1 MSHPYAST
9 TYDQDSSDSSHQAT
23 HSPSTSYN
31 SKTAAT
37 FDQRQKTSLSSATGN
52 PFHSESIQFQLP
64 SFLLGASTPSLGG
77 GADAFPGSLANLS
90 DYSNCDTPKSS
101 SLDDFNHKQPPPPAS
116 SSSSSLPRD
125 ARPAAPFMYDLAA
138 RSRDPDMPV
147 PPATS
152 LPHSDSII
160 DATPPQQPANPPQP
174 PPLSLPLPTS
184 DATGSNAPPLYST
197 TGFDMLGILARVA
210 SRPNPTIALGPV
222 DLSCSF
228 VVVDVR
234 RYDHP
239 IIYAS
244 PTFFK
249 LTGYESTEVIG
260 RNCRFLQA
268 PDGAVE
274 KGSAR
279 PFTDEA
285 AVTHMKKCLT
295 ADKECQVNLMNYRKG
310 GIPFLN
316 LVSIIPISGDDSDE
330 IHFHVGFQVDLV
342 HQPHAILQT
351 MRDGSYLVNYSTL
364 APTSRLQPNRLP
376 IAHSSAD
383 PFGAL
388 SNPQRSLLSRMR
400 TETRPIA
407 TEEEDQYI
415 SEFNNLLVENCD
427 DFIHVFSVKGILQY
441 ASPALLRE
449 LGYDAEDIIGK
460 SISEIAHPQDLT
472 PVLRQLKE
480 ASSIPDSG
488 KAPMRSTLRTVQLL
502 FRVKRKNSTMMWLES
517 SGRLHIEAG
526 KTRKSII
533 FSGRMRDLSNLSWD
547 VVERAGGLA
556 QSSAS
561 GAGEFWAKISTS
573 TKLFVACDPHVKQ
586 LLGRDREE
594 LIGAS
599 LLDVV
604 APAAAKTLEES
615 LLKFVASPSQE
626 SLVLRTTLISN
637 KNQYTSAEA
646 IFYRG
651 QTRPPRGLLR
661 PAPTASI
668 TAQFRVGSA
677 ASPTNLSSRHM
688 PGAMIC
694 EELGVARTT
703 NWNYEVET
711 IRHQNDKLRAEIGDL
726 TSRLSNAAL
735 VSA

>member
-1 MSHPYAST
+1 MPL
-9 TYDQDSSDSSHQAT
+9 
-23 HSPSTSYN
+23 P
-31 SKTAAT
+31 
-37 FDQRQKTSLSSATGN
+37 SSA
-52 PFHSESIQFQLP
+52 
-64 SFLLGASTPSLGG
+64 A
-77 GADAFPGSLANLS
+77 
-90 DYSNCDTPKSS
+90 
-101 SLDDFNHKQPPPPAS
+101 
-116 SSSSSLPRD
+116 
-125 ARPAAPFMYDLAA
+125 
-138 RSRDPDMPV
+138 
-147 PPATS
+147 
-152 LPHSDSII
+152 LPHPDPIG
-160 DATPPQQPANPPQP
+160 DTTPPQP
-174 PPLSLPLPTS
+174 PPAPPQQPLSIPLPAS
-184 DATGSNAPPLYST
+184 EATGPNAPPLYST

-222 DLSCSF
+222 DFSCSF

-274 KGSAR
+274 KGAAR

-316 LVSIIPISGDDSDE
+316 LVSIIPITGDDSDE
-330 IHFHVGFQVDLV
+330 IQFHVGFQVDLV
-342 HQPHAILQT
+342 HQPQAILQT

-388 SNPQRSLLSRMR
+388 SAQQRNLLTRMR
-400 TETRPIA
+400 TENPRPSVA
-407 TEEEDQYI
+407 EEEDQYL
-415 SEFNNLLVENCD
+415 SEFNNMLIENCD

-480 ASSIPDSG
+480 ASSIPESG
-488 KAPMRSTLRTVQLL
+488 KAPMRSALRTVQLL

-517 SGRLHIEAG
+517 SGRLHVEAG

-533 FSGRMRDLSNLSWD
+533 FSGRMRDISNLSWD
-547 VVERAGGLA
+547 VVERVDELA
-556 QSSAS
+556 QSSVS
-561 GAGEFWAKISTS
+561 GSSSAGEFWAKISTS
-573 TKLFVACDPHVKQ
+573 TKLFVACDPYVKQ
-586 LLGRDREE
+586 LLGHDREE
-594 LIGAS
+594 LIGTS
-599 LLDVV
+599 FLDLI
-604 APAAAKTLEES
+604 ATTAAKSLEDS
-615 LLKFVASPSQE
+615 LLKYIASPSQE
-626 SLVLRTTLISN
+626 PLILRTTLVS
-637 KNQYTSAEA
+637 KDGQYTPAA
-646 IFYRG
+646 AVFYRG
-651 QTRPPRGLLR
+651 QVSAPRASLK
-661 PAPTASI
+661 PAPAPSI
-668 TAQFRVGSA
+668 LAQFRVGSA
-677 ASPTNLSSRHM
+677 ASPGHRTSRHM
-688 PGAMIC
+688 PGALIC
-694 EELGVARTT
+694 EELDVARTT

-711 IRHQNDKLRAEIGDL
+711 VRHQNEKLRTEIGDL
-726 TSRLSNAAL
+726 MSRISTAAL

>member
-1 MSHPYAST
+1 
-9 TYDQDSSDSSHQAT
+9 
-23 HSPSTSYN
+23 
-31 SKTAAT
+31 
-37 FDQRQKTSLSSATGN
+37 
-52 PFHSESIQFQLP
+52 
-64 SFLLGASTPSLGG
+64 
-77 GADAFPGSLANLS
+77 
-90 DYSNCDTPKSS
+90 
-101 SLDDFNHKQPPPPAS
+101 
-116 SSSSSLPRD
+116 
-125 ARPAAPFMYDLAA
+125 MYDLAA

-147 PPATS
+147 PSATS

-160 DATPPQQPANPPQP
+160 DTTPPQQPANPPQP

-210 SRPNPTIALGPV
+210 SRPNPSIALGPV

-244 PTFFK
+244 PTFVRIRNPFPTPFCTFQPHPIHPIVQIDRLRVDRGHRKK
-249 LTGYESTEVIG
+249 LVRSTHPLSVLIQG
-260 RNCRFLQA
+260 LNSIPFRDSSRFLQA

-415 SEFNNLLVENCD
+415 SEFNSLLVENCD
-427 DFIHVFSVKGILQY
+427 GEHRPKHSFQVLCLTCSAVPDFIHVFSVKGILQY

-556 QSSAS
+556 QSSSS

-594 LIGAS
+594 LIGTS
-599 LLDVV
+599 LLDVI

-626 SLVLRTTLISN
+626 SLILRTTLISN

-711 IRHQNDKLRAEIGDL
+711 IRHQNDKLRTEIGDL